1 MVIVSATGSTSH
13 LHRVDVLQKGCI
25 FSLILQLLRSIYV
38 SSCIEHPEG
47 DADLCDS
54 TYNLEASR
62 DMPCNI
68 QTHWLSS
75 HGMIE
80 LACSAPCKEHL
91 DLHASTL
98 QTYRYDE

>member
-1 MVIVSATGSTSH
+1 MYQVALST
-13 LHRVDVLQKGCI
+13 LKEM
-25 FSLILQLLRSIYV
+25 LIY
-38 SSCIEHPEG
+38 
-47 DADLCDS
+47 CDS

-62 DMPCNI
+62 DVPCDI

-91 DLHASTL
+91 DLHASAL
-98 QTYRYDE
+98 QTYRYDVSIEVLPTQLKCPPQRGLRSI

>member
-1 MVIVSATGSTSH
+1 MYQVALST
-13 LHRVDVLQKGCI
+13 LKEM
-25 FSLILQLLRSIYV
+25 LIY
-38 SSCIEHPEG
+38 
-47 DADLCDS
+47 CDS

-62 DMPCNI
+62 DVPCDI

-98 QTYRYDE
+98 QTYTVGMMSENIYLGLEAMLSFP